1 MSFVDSSALVALI
14 APEPEGQAL
23 AQQLQLEPLHVTSP
37 LVMFETVLAL
47 CRIRQAPIEEM
58 TFIVHDF
65 LARARIS
72 VEPVEADT
80 YLTALQAFDRY
91 GKGSGHP
98 ARLNFGDCFSYAT
111 ARRFGVS
118 LIYKG
123 DDFSH
128 TDIG

>member
-14 APEPEGQAL
+14 APEPEGETIAL
-23 AQQLQLEPLHVTSP
+23 KLQLEPPHFTSP

-47 CRIRQAPIEEM
+47 CRIREAPIEEM
-58 TFIVHDF
+58 TFIVHDY

-72 VEPVEADT
+72 IEPVEADA

-91 GKGSGHP
+91 GKGTGHP
-98 ARLNFGDCFSYAT
+98 ARLNFGDCFSYAA
-111 ARRFGVS
+111 ARRSGVS

-123 DDFSH
+123 GDFSL
-128 TDIG
+128 TDLA